1 MAKGATAP
9 KVSANMKNLIRV
21 LHLED
26 SARDAELIREKLEHG
41 GLACNVVLVN
51 SKEGFESA
59 LATDSFDLILC
70 DHNLPGYDGRS
81 AIKSARERL
90 PSAPI
95 ISLSGT
101 LGEEEAVE
109 CLKLGAADY

>member
-1 MAKGATAP
+1 MAKGATAL
-9 KVSANMKNLIRV
+9 KASANMKSLIRV

-26 SARDAELIREKLEHG
+26 SACDAELIREKLKLG
-41 GLACNVVLVN
+41 GLACNVVLVD
-51 SKEGFESA
+51 SREGFERA
-59 LATDSFDLILC
+59 MATDSFDLILC

-81 AIKSARERL
+81 AIKLARERL

-101 LGEEEAVE
+101 
-109 CLKLGAADY
+109 